1 MTFSPAATLP
11 FPDQP
16 DRSLPIGTEFPS
28 ADWAESTQELL
39 DALPQ
44 RWSRGLL
51 YSIVLFGAVALPWAT
66 LSQVDEVGQAKGRLE
81 PKGKT
86 MRIDAATTGTVAKVH
101 VKEGQTVEAG
111 DRLLDL
117 NADLIRNQQQQLQTK
132 LESQLN
138 RLTQLQSAQRQM
150 EIQLQ
155 TQRLQLQA
163 QLNEQVAEYSRTESR
178 IAYYEKAT
186 GLTQEVLKRDQV
198 RADRFRNFQ
207 QMGIIPGVQVEDA
220 ERAALETQQRLSQT
234 NADQQQAQV
243 DRQKLVST
251 YERIRREGEIVLLT
265 SNRQVQDARNEIQQI
280 RAEITQTK
288 QQLESLALQL
298 QQAIVTVPIAGTI
311 FELPVQRPGAVM
323 QPGEQIATIAPK
335 DAPLI
340 LRAKLSSRE
349 SGFVKVGLSVKI
361 KFDAYPFQDYGI
373 IPGKVR
379 WIAPNSKV
387 QQTAQGSEEIYD
399 VEIELA
405 QTYIRAGKKTLALAP
420 GQTASAEIIIRQRRV
435 IDFFLDPFKQLQ
447 KDGMT
452 F

>member
-16 DRSLPIGTEFPS
+16 DRTMPIGPEFPP
-28 ADWAESTQELL
+28 ADWAEPTQELL

-51 YSIVLFGAVALPWAT
+51 YAMVLFGAVALPWAT
-66 LSQVDEVGQAKGRLE
+66 LSPVDEVGQAKGRLE

-101 VKEGQTVEAG
+101 VKEGQTVKAG
-111 DRLLDL
+111 DRLLEL
-117 NADLIRNQQQQLQTK
+117 NADLLRNQQQQLQTK

-138 RLTQLQSAQRQM
+138 RLVQLQSAQRQM

-163 QLNEQVAEYSRTESR
+163 QLNEQMAEYSRTASR

-186 GLTQEVLKRDQV
+186 GLTQEVFKRDQV

-207 QMGIIPGVQVEDA
+207 RMGIIPGVQAEDA

-234 NADQQQAQV
+234 DADLQQAMV
-243 DRQKLVST
+243 DRQKLTST
-251 YERIRREGEIVLLT
+251 YERMQREGEIVLLT
-265 SNRQVQDARNEIQQI
+265 SNRQVQDAKAEIGQI

-298 QQAIVTVPIAGTI
+298 QQSIVTVPIAGTV
-311 FELPVQRPGAVM
+311 FELPVSRPGAVM
-323 QPGEQIATIAPK
+323 QPGEQIATIAPQ

-349 SGFVKVGLSVKI
+349 SGFVKVGLPVKI

-387 QQTAQGSEEIYD
+387 QPTAQGTEEIYD
-399 VEIELA
+399 VEIELS
-405 QTYIRAGKKTLALAP
+405 QTYIQVGKKTLALAP

-447 KDGMT
+447 KDGMV